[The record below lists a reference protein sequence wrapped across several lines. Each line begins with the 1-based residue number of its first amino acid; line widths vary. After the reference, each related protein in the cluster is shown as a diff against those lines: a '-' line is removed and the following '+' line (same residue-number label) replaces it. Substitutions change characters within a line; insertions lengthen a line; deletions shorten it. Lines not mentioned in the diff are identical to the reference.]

1 MMMKPNEKMI
11 PGQKSVELHK
21 KRLEEVP
28 RGPYNITEVYIESAN
43 GAMLKDV
50 DGNEYID
57 FAGGIG
63 MQNVGHNHPKVV
75 KAVKDQVDKAIHTCF
90 HVAPYES
97 YIELASRLNELTPG
111 EFKKKTMFANS
122 GAEAVENAVKIVRK
136 HTGRPGVI
144 SFDRGYHGRTLL
156 TMSLTSKVRPYKH
169 GFGPFASSVYRL
181 PYPYYY
187 RADNGMSEAQLDD
200 MILQEF
206 QRFFIGE
213 VDAGEIGAVIL
224 EPVQGE
230 GGFIVPSKNFVQGV
244 KSICEDNGILFIAD
258 EIQTGFGRTGKLFAM
273 ENFDIAPDLTTLS
286 KSLAAGMPLSAVT
299 GRADVMDA
307 SEAGQLGGTF
317 SGSPVSC
324 AAGLAVL
331 DVLEEERLVER
342 GRLIGKR
349 IQGKM
354 NELKEKFDLIGD
366 VRGIGAMWAVE
377 LVKDRQTKEPAKE
390 EAAQIVKTCW
400 QNGLF
405 ALSAGTYGNVL
416 RFLPPLVIKNSE
428 LEEGLTIL
436 EKAIEQAASS
446 KVLV

>member
-1 MMMKPNEKMI
+1 MMQCNKKAI
-11 PGQKSVELHK
+11 PGPKSAELHK

-28 RGPYNITEVYIESAN
+28 RGPYNITEVYIESAK
-43 GAMLKDV
+43 GAVLQDV

-97 YIELASRLNELTPG
+97 YIELAARLNELTPG

-122 GAEAVENAVKIVRK
+122 GAEAVENAVKIIRK

-187 RADNGMSEAQLDD
+187 RAEDGMSEAQVDD
-200 MILQEF
+200 IILQEF

-273 ENFDIAPDLTTLS
+273 ENFDVAPDLTTLS
-286 KSLAAGMPLSAVT
+286 KSLAAGMPLSAIT
-299 GRADVMDA
+299 GRAEVMDA

-331 DVLEEERLVER
+331 DVLEEEKLVER

-349 IQGKM
+349 IHDKM

-416 RFLPPLVIKNSE
+416 RFLPPLVIENSE

-436 EKAIEQAASS
+436 EKAIEQVALNR
-446 KVLV
+446 VPV